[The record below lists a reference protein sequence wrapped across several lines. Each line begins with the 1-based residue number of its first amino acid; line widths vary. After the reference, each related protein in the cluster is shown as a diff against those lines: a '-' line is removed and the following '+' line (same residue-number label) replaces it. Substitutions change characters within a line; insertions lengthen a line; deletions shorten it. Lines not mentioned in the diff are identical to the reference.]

1 MPSNKYQLYVWNEFN
16 PDYTDGLAFAIARS
30 EEEAKGMI
38 AEEMGFTLRERAWG
52 SLSIHPLNK
61 PVAFAVSGG
70 G

>member
-1 MPSNKYQLYVWNEFN
+1 MPSRKYQLYVWNEFN

-38 AEEMGFTLRERAWG
+38 AEEMGFTPRERAWG
-52 SLSIHPLNK
+52 ALSIHPLNK